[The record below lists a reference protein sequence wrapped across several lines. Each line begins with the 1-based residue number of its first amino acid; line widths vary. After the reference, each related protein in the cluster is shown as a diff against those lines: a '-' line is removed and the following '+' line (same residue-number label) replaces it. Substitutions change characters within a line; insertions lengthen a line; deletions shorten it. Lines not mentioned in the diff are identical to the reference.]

1 MKINTAKMFTIDAL
15 KSLKRNKTITIA
27 TIATVMVTL
36 LIFGV
41 FVLVGMNVSE
51 TVKDIEGKTEV
62 QVYLKEDITQ
72 EQMDEI
78 KAQASSKKGVKDVQY
93 VDKDTAWTDFSKQF
107 DNYQDILKGYEGEK
121 NPLSDSYIVK
131 LEGAEYADKIE
142 TEVKELPGVDSIRND
157 KDTLKKI
164 ESFAA
169 TVKWIGIII
178 FVVLA
183 AVSIFLIMNTI
194 KLTVYSR
201 RKEVGI
207 MKFVGATDWFIR
219 WPFMIEGIIIGI
231 IGSILSNISLFFIYK
246 AVSTSITSAMFMSAT
261 LVPAGVVLYGLIWP
275 FILAGTVLG
284 AVASF
289 IALRRFLIV

>member
-41 FVLVGMNVSE
+41 FILVGLNVGK
-51 TVKDIEGKTEV
+51 TVEEIEGKTEV
-62 QVYLKEDITQ
+62 QVYLKEDITK
-72 EQMDEI
+72 EQMKTIE
-78 KAQASSKKGVKDVQY
+78 AEAKKKTGVKEVVY
-93 VDKDTAWTDFSKQF
+93 VDKDEAWEDFSKQF
-107 DNYQDILKGYEGEK
+107 ENYQDILKGYEGEK
-121 NPLSDSYIVK
+121 NPLSNSYLVK
-131 LEGAEYADKIE
+131 LESADYADKVE
-142 TEVKELPGVDSIRND
+142 TEMKELPGVDTIRND

-164 ESFAA
+164 DSFAT
-169 TVKWIGIII
+169 TVKWIGVILFI
-178 FVVLA
+178 VLA
-183 AVSIFLIMNTI
+183 AVSVFLIMNTI

-201 RKEVGI
+201 RREVGI

-231 IGSILSNISLFFIYK
+231 IGGIISNLCLFAIYK
-246 AVSTSITSAMFMSAT
+246 AVSNAIVSSMFMSAS
-261 LVPAGVVLYGLIWP
+261 LVPASFVLYALIWP
-275 FILAGTVLG
+275 FILAGVLLG
-284 AVASF
+284 AFASY